1 MSSLL
6 LIDRS
11 RTGHRHVP
19 FLNIHNYI
27 LVVIVLTTLA
37 IIFIPTSHIPT
48 SHIQRSRLIFGGPIL
63 GLRHALPDG
72 LRSTEGVSLRIS
84 TCWTTAPFGF
94 GQFHSLRRILRCM
107 VLSMVWTPFRL
118 CQVFRI
124 GPCFILYTHVGFA
137 PNSPF
142 CWTGWHVPAYVG
154 QSWPTWL

>member
-19 FLNIHNYI
+19 FSNIHNYT

-72 LRSTEGVSLRIS
+72 LRSTEGVSLRIM
-84 TCWTTAPFGF
+84 TRWMTAPFWI
-94 GQFHSLRRILRCM
+94 RT
-107 VLSMVWTPFRL
+107 VPFVETYTTL
-118 CQVFRI
+118 Y
-124 GPCFILYTHVGFA
+124 GPVHGVDTF
-137 PNSPF
+137 
-142 CWTGWHVPAYVG
+142 
-154 QSWPTWL
+154 